1 MGIKKNR
8 EYMTQDLRPI
18 PYNGYQRRARNT
30 NTTGWDFKEEH
41 TVAISDSETVYIP
54 FQEERAIA
62 IRDNTST
69 KTQYQKA
76 QREHREEL
84 TTKIPTK
91 DLRPILYNQYQ
102 RRARNTNTIA
112 EHAIAKT
119 QYQKAQREDREE
131 LTTKIPTKDL
141 RPIPYNQ
148 YQRRVRNTNTIE
160 EHTIAIR
167 DNTSTKTQNKK
178 NQREHREE
186 LTTKILTKDLKPIPY
201 NQYQRR
207 ARNTNTIEERGIA
220 IS

>member
-69 KTQYQKA
+69 K
-76 QREHREEL
+76 
-84 TTKIPTK
+84 IPTK

-119 QYQKAQREDREE
+119 QYQKAQREHREE

>member
-102 RRARNTNTIA
+102 RR
-112 EHAIAKT
+112 
-119 QYQKAQREDREE
+119 
-131 LTTKIPTKDL
+131 
-141 RPIPYNQ
+141 
-148 YQRRVRNTNTIE
+148 VRNTNTIE

-167 DNTSTKTQNKK
+167 DNTSTKTQNQK

-186 LTTKILTKDLKPIPY
+186 PTTKILTKDLKPIPY

>member
-69 KTQYQKA
+69 KT
-76 QREHREEL
+76 
-84 TTKIPTK
+84 
-91 DLRPILYNQYQ
+91 QYQ

-186 LTTKILTKDLKPIPY
+186 LTTKILTRDLKPIPY

>member
-91 DLRPILYNQYQ
+91 DLRPI
-102 RRARNTNTIA
+102 
-112 EHAIAKT
+112 
-119 QYQKAQREDREE
+119 
-131 LTTKIPTKDL
+131 
-141 RPIPYNQ
+141 PYNQ

-167 DNTSTKTQNKK
+167 DNTS
-178 NQREHREE
+178 
-186 LTTKILTKDLKPIPY
+186 TKILTKDLKPIPY

-220 IS
+220 I